1 MPPAIEKP
9 NPLPPFT
16 RSMST
21 LFGEAG
27 GRFRLIFNFTIF
39 PAFFNASTAVAC
51 VTLTTFTSFTYCL
64 PKFFVVCQINKEKEI
79 VLNIVTIFFFVVFL
93 GQIIGSN
100 TYGNDTIV
108 NTQTSIIW
116 CSTAWYQFRN
126 INSRIDTYM
135 WIIST
140 ASNRET

>member
-51 VTLTTFTSFTYCL
+51 VTLTTVTSFTYCL
-64 PKFFVVCQINKEKEI
+64 PKFLFVLFFQINKEKEI
-79 VLNIVTIFFFVVFL
+79 ALNIVIIFFSIDFQVKLLVQIRTETMQSLTRKRPSFDAAPPGINFV
-93 GQIIGSN
+93 I
-100 TYGNDTIV
+100 
-108 NTQTSIIW
+108 
-116 CSTAWYQFRN
+116 
-126 INSRIDTYM
+126 
-135 WIIST
+135 
-140 ASNRET
+140 